1 MIKLIN
7 ILKEQ
12 IASMLSEIEFD
23 VIKAS
28 KYKWKKD
35 PSGTR
40 YIFNTSE
47 EGSEGTEYEVVFEP
61 YNSEEGDEKFKT
73 YERMYRPVGKGYELT
88 GEGNALKVN
97 ATVMDITMDFIT
109 KNKDWY
115 DIIISPI
122 ESKRLNI
129 VRKFI
134 QQNVPKSRYHVEEE
148 EGILTITKKLYAMPK
163 EKPVKKLKKKPY
175 AAQ

>member
-1 MIKLIN
+1 MVKLIN
-7 ILKEQ
+7 ILREQ

-23 VIKAS
+23 VTKAS

-40 YIFNTSE
+40 YTFNTSE
-47 EGSEGTEYEVVFEP
+47 EGKDGTEYEVVFEP
-61 YNSEEGDEKFKT
+61 HSSDEDEKFKT
-73 YERMYRPVGKGYELT
+73 YERMYNPVGKGYEMT

-109 KNKDWY
+109 NNKDWY

-134 QQNVPKSRYHVEEE
+134 QQNVPKSKYNVEEE

-163 EKPVKKLKKKPY
+163 EKPAKKLKRKPY